1 MTQIRPFRSVDLEP
15 VVALSLRAWEPVFRS
30 LEAEMDPAVF
40 EAFYP
45 GRDWRPVQRKS
56 VEATCG
62 NGENVWVAESDGA
75 VVGFVALRFHEA
87 DKLGEIYMIAVDPA
101 HQGRGIGS
109 QLTDFSL
116 GKLRAAGMSI
126 AMVETG
132 GDEGHARAR
141 RTYERAGF
149 RVLPLARFFRKL

>member
-1 MTQIRPFRSVDLEP
+1 MEIRPFRSADLES
-15 VVALSLRAWEPVFRS
+15 VVAVSLRAWDPVFRS
-30 LEAEMDPAVF
+30 LEAELEPAVF
-40 EAFYP
+40 EGFYP
-45 GRDWRPVQRKS
+45 GRDWRRVQRKA

-62 NGENVWVAESDGA
+62 DGENVWVAESDGV

-87 DKLGEIYMIAVDPA
+87 DKLGEIFMIAVDPA

-109 QLTDFSL
+109 RLTEFGL
-116 GKLRAAGMSI
+116 ARLKAAGMSI

-132 GDEGHARAR
+132 GDVGHAPAR

>member
-1 MTQIRPFRSVDLEP
+1 MEIRPFRSADLDTVVD
-15 VVALSLRAWEPVFRS
+15 LSLRAWDPVFRS

-40 EAFYP
+40 QSFYP
-45 GRDWRPVQRKS
+45 GGDWHPAQRKA
-56 VEATCG
+56 VESTCDD
-62 NGENVWVAESDGA
+62 GENVWVAESDGL

-109 QLTDFSL
+109 RLTEFGL
-116 GKLRAAGMSI
+116 ARLKAAGMSI

-132 GDEGHARAR
+132 GDVGHAPAR